1 MLIGNAS
8 KSCSR
13 MSWRSGLCCLRDKI
27 GRVKCVVMDG
37 ERGGGCASLAARH
50 WTILVL
56 ISVSL
61 PCVRIIKA
69 ICWVVCSSAGREV
82 DVVVGAAALGH
93 ASHHEDLRGV
103 GAQGDWGVTLMLR
116 MPSCSCSR
124 PSEDVAT
131 CLKQTACCYP
141 AGRWPARPPRHRHH
155 LSPCRRSV
163 LQRRGTSG
171 QS

>member
-1 MLIGNAS
+1 
-8 KSCSR
+8 
-13 MSWRSGLCCLRDKI
+13 MSWRSGLCCLRGRC
-27 GRVKCVVMDG
+27 GRVRCVVMDR
-37 ERGGGCASLAARH
+37 ECGGGCASLAARQCA
-50 WTILVL
+50 ILVP

-61 PCVRIIKA
+61 PRVRIIKA
-69 ICWVVCSSAGREV
+69 IRGVVCSSAGREV

-93 ASHHEDLRGV
+93 AGHHEDLRQGWGV
-103 GAQGDWGVTLMLR
+103 GGGVIGVTLILR
-116 MPSCSCSR
+116 RPSCSCSSA
-124 PSEDVAT
+124 SEDVAT

-141 AGRWPARPPRHRHH
+141 PGRWPARPPRRRHH